1 MIPTKSQE
9 LRDAVDQTRP
19 YLRRAGGFSVVSG
32 VLTLAPTAYMLE
44 VYSRVINSRNLMT
57 LAMLLMAVLAVYVVL
72 EIVEWARGEILHE
85 AGESFERS
93 LAHRVFDVMFTIN
106 LQRPGAPSAQP
117 LADLKTIRDTFGS
130 PLLSALMEAPMA
142 LLAVIFI
149 FAINPLLGWVAVVG
163 AIVQVAIGWFNERST
178 QPPLVAANRESMAAQ
193 QYADGTLRNAEV
205 VESMGMLHD
214 VHERWQQKQR
224 KFLELQARASAS
236 AGKFQSITKFMQ
248 LTMSSMLLGFAAYLL
263 LQNELNG
270 GGGMLIVASILG
282 GRMLS
287 PLVTIVTQWRT
298 AVMVRDAWTRLGEIL
313 AAMPPRQPSMSLP
326 APKGALAVEQV
337 TAGAPGTQLAILR
350 GVSFALPPGQV
361 LAVVGPS
368 ASGKTTLAR
377 LLVGI
382 WPAAGGKVR
391 LDGADVYAWDKA
403 ELGPHI
409 GYLPQDVE
417 LFEGTIAENIA
428 RFGDIDM
435 EKVEAAARAV
445 GLHDFI
451 SQLPDGYDS
460 PIGDE
465 GAMLSGGQRQ
475 RVALAR
481 AMYGQPSLIVLDE
494 PNSSLDEQGDA
505 ALASAIRTLKAK
517 GSTFVIMTHRT
528 SVLAVTD
535 RMLVLRDGTAQAFGP
550 RDEVLAALAKAG
562 QVQPAQPSNKG
573 AAGTAGAATAI
584 PTGT

>member
-9 LRDAVDQTRP
+9 LRDALDQTRP
-19 YLRRAGGFSVVSG
+19 YLRRAGGFSFVAS
-32 VLTLAPTAYMLE
+32 VLALAPTAYMLE
-44 VYSRVINSRNLMT
+44 VYSRVINSRNLTT
-57 LAMLLMAVLAVYVVL
+57 LVMLMVAVLAAYVVL

-85 AGESFERS
+85 AGESFERG
-93 LAHRVFDVMFTIN
+93 LATRVFDVMFTIN

-117 LADLKTIRDTFGS
+117 LVDLKSIRDMFGS
-130 PLLSALMEAPMA
+130 PLTSALMEAPIA
-142 LLAVIFI
+142 FLSVIFI
-149 FAINPLLGWVAVVG
+149 FAINPLLGWVAVLG
-163 AIVQVAIGWFNERST
+163 AVIQVVIGWFNERGT

-205 VESMGMLHD
+205 VESMGMLAD
-214 VHERWQQKQR
+214 IHERWQQKQR

-313 AAMPPRQPSMSLP
+313 AGMPAKQPSMPLP
-326 APKGALAVEQV
+326 APKGMLAVEQV
-337 TAGAPGTQLAILR
+337 TAGAPGSQAIILR
-350 GVSFALPPGQV
+350 GVTFGLTPGQV

-391 LDGADVYAWDKA
+391 LDGADVFAWDKA

-428 RFGDIDM
+428 RFGDIDP

-451 SQLPDGYDS
+451 GQLPQGYDS

-481 AMYGQPSLIVLDE
+481 ALYGEPALVVLDE
-494 PNSSLDEQGDA
+494 PNSSLDESGDA
-505 ALASAIRTLKAK
+505 ALASAIRELKAK
-517 GSTFVIMTHRT
+517 GTIFVIMTHRT

-535 RMLVLRDGTAQAFGP
+535 RMLVMRDGSAQAFGP
-550 RDEVLAALAKAG
+550 RDEVMAALAKAG
-562 QVQPAQPSNKG
+562 QVQPANKA
-573 AAGTAGAATAI
+573 AAGGPAAAPAATT
-584 PTGT
+584 PV